1 MLGVATESVQKQMVQ
16 NQPAEKSTEPE
27 TNQKS
32 AKHLARQIVMTIVS
46 LVLALSVVLWGIH
59 VLQASDP
66 YVQSVLQ
73 LTGSVSRGREIFQLN
88 CATCH
93 GLEEVGEV
101 GPDLH
106 HVSER
111 KSRVALIQQVTSGQT
126 PPMPQFQ
133 PNKKDMADLLSFL
146 ETL

>member
-1 MLGVATESVQKQMVQ
+1 MLSVATESVQKQMVQ
-16 NQPAEKSTEPE
+16 DQPAEKSTESQADRR
-27 TNQKS
+27 NNS
-32 AKHLARQIVMTIVS
+32 LVRQVVTTIVG
-46 LVLALSVVLWGIH
+46 LALALGVVLWGAH
-59 VLQASDP
+59 ALQASDP
-66 YVQSVLQ
+66 YVQGVLQ
-73 LTGSVSRGREIFQLN
+73 LTGDVGRGREIFQLN

-93 GLEEVGEV
+93 GFEEVGEV

-106 HVSER
+106 GVSER